1 MRNITD
7 NANTRNAN
15 TRIAN
20 TCMEKKLQLIQQVR
34 SRYSEDQYDL
44 SNRER
49 LLYGRE
55 TVSPYADT
63 GYADGGRYAWE
74 RPPEPDEEPP
84 SSMKLRFL
92 LAFFLF
98 VAVVFLDHSHAA
110 LGGITA
116 EKIYSAISADYE
128 DQLKDWVEAI
138 SGSVK

>member
-7 NANTRNAN
+7 NADYRIANTRNAN
-15 TRIAN
+15 TR
-20 TCMEKKLQLIQQVR
+20 MEKKLQLIQQVK

-63 GYADGGRYAWE
+63 GYSDGGRYGGE
-74 RPPEPDEEPP
+74 HPSEPEEP

-92 LAFFLF
+92 LAVFLF
-98 VAVVFLDHSHAA
+98 GAVVFLDYSHTA